1 MKFYLSYVHS
11 IPEPKDLIHITG
23 VLVTCILEASRESLL
38 LACQKQDVRFK
49 KQTARSG
56 HVTVILAMKKVL
68 WIVYLLIIVT
78 PCDLTLNSL
87 LLISLGC
94 GLAIKLRNPDQWGVH
109 IFMIYMR
116 KWPLEDSTAVEIPV
130 MIFISSYERTR
141 SVVRYWFG

>member
-56 HVTVILAMKKVL
+56 LVTVILAMKKVL